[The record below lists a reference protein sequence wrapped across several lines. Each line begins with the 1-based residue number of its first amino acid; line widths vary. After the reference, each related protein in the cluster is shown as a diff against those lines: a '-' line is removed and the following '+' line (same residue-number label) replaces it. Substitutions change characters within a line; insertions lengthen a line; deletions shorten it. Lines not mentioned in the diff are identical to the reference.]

1 MRDRQGHG
9 VKLSAYDFGQTTFF
23 ALQAD
28 QRVSYCLY
36 VPQDYQEDDDKTYS
50 LAVLM
55 HGTGRTATGYRDG
68 FMDFADAH
76 DCILLAPLFP
86 AGLIEK
92 NDVSNYKR
100 LAFHD
105 MRFDLL
111 LLAMVDEVAAK
122 YRVRADRFLMFGFSG
137 GGHFVHRFLYV
148 HPERVLG
155 VSIGAPGS
163 VTLLDWNHDWWVG
176 LRDFEARFGR
186 PVDLA
191 AMRRVAV
198 QMVVGGD
205 DTETWE
211 IVTKPTDP
219 GWMDGADLA
228 GGNRQERLR
237 SLRDSFESHGIA
249 VRHDI
254 VPGLGHEGTR
264 APMLAP
270 VKAFFADTL
279 AKRRA
284 EAA

>member
-1 MRDRQGHG
+1 MRDRPGHG
-9 VKLSAYDFGQTTFF
+9 VKLSYYDFGVTPFF

-36 VPQDYQEDDDKTYS
+36 VPHDYAEDSGKRYS

-55 HGTGRTATGYRDG
+55 HGTGRTVDTYRTG
-68 FMDFADAH
+68 FKTFADAQ
-76 DCILLAPLFP
+76 DCILLVPLFP
-86 AGLIEK
+86 AGLIEPA
-92 NDVSNYKR
+92 DVSNYKR

-122 YRVRADRFLMFGFSG
+122 YRVDADRFLMFGFSG

-148 HPERVLG
+148 HPDRLLG

-163 VTLLDWNHDWWVG
+163 VTLLDWDHDWWVG

-186 PVDLA
+186 PADIA

-198 QMVVGGD
+198 QMVIGAE

-211 IVTKPTDP
+211 IVTKPSDP

-228 GGNRQERLR
+228 GANRQDRMR
-237 SLRDSFESHGIA
+237 SLRRSFESHGIA
-249 VRHDI
+249 VRQDT
-254 VPGLGHEGTR
+254 VPGIGHEGGKV
-264 APMLAP
+264 LGP
-270 VKAFFADTL
+270 VEDFFVQTL
-279 AKRRA
+279 A
-284 EAA
+284 EARSKV